1 MFDSEFNPKGW
12 SLLDEQLAVSGLEMN
27 LFGIIAG
34 VGAVVSGVMGA
45 SQASSNNSRAR
56 SNQKKQEEFN
66 KKTAKLTN
74 EYNDKLDAADVA
86 NYEAMREY
94 SHETSLQNWQR
105 SGEIQDYQYLGKLK
119 EYEKN
124 INISRDQLALNVT
137 SADQAIQS
145 EGAAVGD
152 MFLQQQFQRESSLA
166 ALKSVYTEA
175 NLNRQSATLGFQKTK
190 ANAGFD
196 IRGQNLKL
204 LGIQSQKQLGTA
216 SINNE
221 IDQLMKQGS
230 FAKTNAMV
238 EGLIKE
244 GRAAMGQAGKS
255 KAKRQQSASAALHRG
270 LMALETELTGKR
282 KQAGIE
288 LAQLSADT
296 SLAKTG
302 VGLNIERIKSN
313 LSSAKA
319 GYGLDMERIQ
329 NSIDAA
335 EADAEYN
342 NRVMT
347 ANMKSFI
354 SQTERNIKDIQ
365 LQKQVA
371 DLNVRESTMI
381 KPERLSYDPVPQ
393 LPPEREFVERMEAIP
408 GFVPQAAQQ
417 SVWAPL
423 IQGITGGA
431 SQAWQM
437 GQSK

>member
-1 MFDSEFNPKGW
+1 MP
-12 SLLDEQLAVSGLEMN
+12 L
-27 LFGIIAG
+27 
-34 VGAVVSGVMGA
+34 GAVIGAVASVVGGVMGA
-45 SQASSNNSRAR
+45 SQAQKNNARA
-56 SNQKKQEEFN
+56 EENAEAQRKFN
-66 KKTAKLTN
+66 EKTAKLTN
-74 EYNDKLDAADVA
+74 EYNDKLDEADVA

-105 SGEIQDYQYLGKLK
+105 SGEIQDFQYLGKLK
-119 EYEKN
+119 EYEKS

-137 SADQAIQS
+137 SAGQAIQS
-145 EGAAVGD
+145 EEAAVED

-166 ALKSVYTEA
+166 ALKSAYAEG
-175 NLNRQSATLGFQKTK
+175 NLNR
-190 ANAGFD
+190 
-196 IRGQNLKL
+196 REQNVRM
-204 LGIQSQKQLGTA
+204 LGIQSKQRLGTA
-216 SINNE
+216 SINNS
-221 IDQLMKQGS
+221 IDQLMKEGS
-230 FAKTNAMV
+230 FAKTNALV

-288 LAQLSADT
+288 LAQLNAET

-302 VGLNIERIKSN
+302 VGLNLERI
-313 LSSAKA
+313 
-319 GYGLDMERIQ
+319 E
-329 NSIDAA
+329 NSIATA

-381 KPERLSYDPVPQ
+381 KPERLSYDPAPE
-393 LPPEREFVERMEAIP
+393 LPPERIFVERMEAIP

-423 IQGITGGA
+423 IQGGLGAA
-431 SQAWQM
+431 SQLA
-437 GQSK
+437 GVDFTKL